1 MCIPP
6 HGGMH
11 RPNANWVRSGADRE
25 REQCAKSSTVTKVFI
40 VINTQF

>member
-6 HGGMH
+6 HYGMH
-11 RPNANWVRSGADRE
+11 SPNANWVRSGADRE
-25 REQCAKSSTVTKVFI
+25 REQCEKSSTVTKVFI